1 MNTPGQNVANLA
13 YEQMLL
19 IKAETDQRAVLL
31 GQFGTQLR
39 AIQKRVTEF
48 SEEIN
53 RMVDANGA
61 ASVQISAAVAQ
72 LEADIQKFVE
82 LKDQLS
88 GPAVRQMAAVEM
100 PAELAETSVPK
111 PILILA

>member
-1 MNTPGQNVANLA
+1 MANLA

-19 IKAETDQRAVLL
+19 IKAETEARALL
-31 GQFGTQLR
+31 LSQFGVQLR

-48 SEEIN
+48 AEEIN

-61 ASVQISAAVAQ
+61 ASVQISAAVSQ
-72 LEADIQKFVE
+72 LEADIQKFE
-82 LKDQLS
+82 QLKTSLS

-100 PAELAETSVPK
+100 PAELAETSIPK
-111 PILILA
+111 PILAIS